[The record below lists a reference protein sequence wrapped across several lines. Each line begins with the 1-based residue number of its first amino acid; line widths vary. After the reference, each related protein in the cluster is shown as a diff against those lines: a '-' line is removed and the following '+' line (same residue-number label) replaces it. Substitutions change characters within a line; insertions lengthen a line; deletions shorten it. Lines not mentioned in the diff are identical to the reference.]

1 MTEIW
6 LERRKWPDR
15 PHYGHAGWII
25 GEDEHGVW
33 IELRIGS
40 PVYRGPELLFHGTAG
55 GLMCAPRGGGWL
67 AWFPEVAD
75 FELYVDIVMGITH
88 APGSITMVDLDFDVI
103 RYRTGEVRLLD
114 EDEFEQHRVELSYP
128 RPIVDAARVD
138 AALVLEAVRSGDEPF
153 AGVAAARW
161 AQRIEH

>member
-25 GEDEHGVW
+25 GEDENGVW

-40 PVYRGPELLFHGTAG
+40 PVYRGPELLFHGAAG
-55 GLMCAPRGGGWL
+55 GLMCAPRAGGWL

-75 FELYVDIVMGITH
+75 FELYVDIVTGITH

-128 RPIVDAARVD
+128 QPVVDAARAD
-138 AALVLEAVRSGDEPF
+138 AALVLEAVRKGDEPF
-153 AGVAAARW
+153 AGGTAARW
-161 AQRIEH
+161 AQRIAR